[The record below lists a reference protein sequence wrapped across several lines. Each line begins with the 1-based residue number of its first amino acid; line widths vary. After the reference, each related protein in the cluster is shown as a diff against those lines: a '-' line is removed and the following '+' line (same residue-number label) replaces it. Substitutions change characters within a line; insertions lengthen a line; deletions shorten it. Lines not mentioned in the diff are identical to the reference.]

1 MRPERQGKNKMNIRP
16 AEKADM
22 PALCA
27 LYAEGRRFMAA
38 HGNAAQWRGGY
49 PQRAVLESDMRERR
63 LYLCGENGALCAAF
77 VFYMGPEPAYEALD
91 GAWLRAGPYGVVHR
105 ITSDGTVKGAA
116 TYCLNWAFQQCRNL
130 KIDTHRE
137 NLIMQHLLKKNGFS
151 QCGIIYTDDGTER
164 LAYQKE

>member
-105 ITSDGTVKGAA
+105 LCSPGRMKGAA
-116 TYCLNWAFQQCRNL
+116 KAAA
-130 KIDTHRE
+130 
-137 NLIMQHLLKKNGFS
+137 LLS
-151 QCGIIYTDDGTER
+151 CGGPGRAAARRRAVFY
-164 LAYQKE
+164 

>member
-1 MRPERQGKNKMNIRP
+1 MKIRKSTFNDLNAILELYRKARVFM
-16 AEKADM
+16 AENGNPSQWGSSYPSTELVEQDI
-22 PALCA
+22 
-27 LYAEGRRFMAA
+27 AEGSS
-38 HGNAAQWRGGY
+38 Y
-49 PQRAVLESDMRERR
+49 VCESDGRI
-63 LYLCGENGALCAAF
+63 AA
-77 VFYMGPEPAYEALD
+77 VFYYRFGEDATYQTIRS
-91 GAWLRAGPYGVVHR
+91 GSWLNDLPYGVVHR

-130 KIDTHRE
+130 KIDTHTE

>member
-1 MRPERQGKNKMNIRP
+1 MKIRKSTFNDLN
-16 AEKADM
+16 AILELYRKARVFMSENGNPSQWGSSYPSTELVEQDI
-22 PALCA
+22 
-27 LYAEGRRFMAA
+27 AEGSS
-38 HGNAAQWRGGY
+38 Y
-49 PQRAVLESDMRERR
+49 VCESDGRI
-63 LYLCGENGALCAAF
+63 AA
-77 VFYMGPEPAYEALD
+77 VFYYKFGKDATYQTIRS
-91 GAWLRAGPYGVVHR
+91 GSWLNDLPYGVVHR

>member
-77 VFYMGPEPAYEALD
+77 VYFTWGRSPRTRPWTAHGCAQGPT
-91 GAWLRAGPYGVVHR
+91 AWCTGFVRPGV
-105 ITSDGTVKGAA
+105 
-116 TYCLNWAFQQCRNL
+116 
-130 KIDTHRE
+130 
-137 NLIMQHLLKKNGFS
+137 
-151 QCGIIYTDDGTER
+151 
-164 LAYQKE
+164 